1 MDEPTREAG
10 SAAPPRLELR
20 LEAGRV
26 FVGLGPGPIGDGL
39 TLVDLELEFAGLP
52 SPFDPG
58 AGTAPFRALPCTLRR
73 LVVASGEPP
82 PGPAA
87 LDGLLA
93 AALAPSGWPLPD
105 ATGLA
110 HLAWSDGDGPGAS
123 WVRPADRARSLLDE
137 AGAASARGEPDRAL
151 RLALAGHAAL
161 AAGLASEGV
170 AALRSALD
178 AGLGR
183 DDAREAW
190 AALVAT
196 ARDAGDEAAER
207 RGLLG
212 LVPAAPT
219 GERPALLLRL
229 SALDLAAGDPA
240 AARVHAEEA
249 RTLAPRDGTATAAC
263 LAAALRADDGPTVI
277 DLLDR
282 LAVLD
287 PPTAGE
293 RLLDRARRLAAA
305 SRFPE
310 ADAGFRDA
318 LSRLAADR
326 ALADEHAAL
335 RRTAPPPVGRLPWG
349 EPLETYAGRVPDAAE
364 ASRAY
369 RDASLLARE
378 QGDTGSALRAA
389 RRAHER
395 AGNVAFA
402 GELLA
407 GLLHAGG
414 SVREALDLH
423 KVLLAETAHLLEPAA
438 LAERLTA
445 LAELAEEAGDLPLA
459 VLSLDRLLEL
469 RPHDGQALEW
479 RFRVD
484 PDRAG
489 ALDRLVAG
497 AGEIRSRRHRARL
510 LAVAASSARTEGHDT
525 GRQRDLLKRAAEA
538 ARGLPVAEQEV
549 ALHLLAFCRSD
560 PADGEGTRALERLL
574 AAEPRARA
582 EAFLQLADAASPGP
596 VRAAHLVAAASALA
610 EAGDAIHHR
619 ETVRAAFEAWPQDE
633 ATFRGAL
640 AWAEG
645 DAEATLAILSL
656 RAGAVPAE
664 AAACHRARADL
675 LLSTGQPGP
684 AARAYEACLA
694 VAPSDG
700 AALAGLTDARAAEGD
715 VPGALAAARRA
726 ADVAAADG
734 RDADRRRSLERGAD
748 LAAELGDRGDDAVS
762 VLEALALLL
771 VAEGSEPGQEIPP
784 VVPRAAAALEAG
796 GEELRAASLRSR
808 AGLAPPAPERA
819 PLDLAADTV
828 PAPAGATIAEL
839 LRPLLA
845 SARSLAD
852 AGELGAAYA
861 RLQLARE
868 IDPDHLDLSRMLS
881 RVAEKLGHLDEAVSF
896 GEAWADGTARTDPAA
911 AAARYR
917 ELADATR
924 TRLADPARAAA
935 LLEKAAA
942 VDPGDPATAE
952 ALSALDDGRRAPA
965 IELLASRLAA
975 LDAHPSAV
983 DAARAVAVLSRTL
996 AAGEP
1001 EARDRA
1007 ARMTRAAAAE
1017 DLARFAD
1024 RQGPAPRP
1032 AMLASSI
1039 SPEVLERVALPGADG
1054 PTARI
1059 LGILGPYLE
1068 PLFPVDLARHG
1079 VGPADRVTAAS
1090 MPAVLRA
1097 FEAAG
1102 QALSGRPLALLGGRR
1117 AGIQAT
1123 LENTRPPSV
1132 VLGTD
1137 VATLPPGAVA
1147 FLAAR
1152 VVALSGN
1159 CWALVG
1165 RFAPRD
1171 VLVLCELS
1179 IRFAGAEPPPRG
1191 LPPGPAAAFLAALE
1205 RNVPP
1210 SARDR
1215 LSGLGP
1221 AAAEELSTLD
1231 AVAFAAAVEGTA
1243 SRLAL
1248 LHAGDLHGALSVL
1261 DRLPRPGMVA
1271 PADPSAA
1278 LERPDL
1284 AALARFAL
1292 SDAYLD
1298 LRGMLLGWA

>member
-1 MDEPTREAG
+1 MDDATPQAT
-10 SAAPPRLELR
+10 SPAPPRLELR
-20 LEAGRV
+20 LEGGRV
-26 FVGLGPGPIGDGL
+26 FVGLGPGPIGSGL

-52 SPFDPG
+52 APFDPG
-58 AGTAPFRALPCTLRR
+58 AGTAPFRSLPGSLRR
-73 LVVASGEPP
+73 LVVASGETP

-87 LDGLLA
+87 LDEILA

-110 HLAWSDGDGPGAS
+110 HVAWSDADGPGAT
-123 WVRPADRARSLLDE
+123 WLRPADRARSLLDE
-137 AGAASARGEPDRAL
+137 ASAASARGEPDRAL

-161 AAGLASEGV
+161 AAGLAAEGGSALH
-170 AALRSALD
+170 AALES
-178 AGLGR
+178 GLGR

-196 ARDAGDEAAER
+196 ARAGGDEAAER

-229 SALDLAAGDPA
+229 SALDLAAGDPG
-240 AARVHAEEA
+240 AARIHAEEA
-249 RTLAPRDGTATAAC
+249 RILAPRDVTANAAC
-263 LAAALRADDGPTVI
+263 LAAALRDDDGPTVI

-282 LAVLD
+282 LSVLD
-287 PPTAGE
+287 PPSAGD

-318 LSRLAADR
+318 LSRLPADR
-326 ALADEHAAL
+326 VLADEHAAL
-335 RRTAPPPVGRLPWG
+335 RRAAPPPVGRLPWG
-349 EPLETYAGRVPDAAE
+349 EPLETYAGRVPEASEAARAFRDAA
-364 ASRAY
+364 
-369 RDASLLARE
+369 LLARE
-378 QGDTGSALRAA
+378 QGDTPSALRAA

-395 AGNVAFA
+395 AGNVGFA

-423 KVLLAETAHLLEPAA
+423 KLLLAETAHLLEPSA
-438 LAERLTA
+438 LADRLTA
-445 LAELAEEAGDLPLA
+445 LAELAEEAGDVPLA
-459 VLSLDRLLEL
+459 VLSLDQLIEL
-469 RPHDGQALEW
+469 RPHDAQALEW

-489 ALDRLVAG
+489 ALDRVIAA

-510 LAVAASSARTEGHDT
+510 LALAASAARTEGNDT
-525 GRQRDLLKRAAEA
+525 GRQRDLLRRAAEA

-549 ALHLLAFCRSD
+549 ALHLLAFCQSD
-560 PADGEGTRALERLL
+560 PADVEGTRALERLL

-582 EAFLQLADAASPGP
+582 DAFLQLAEAASPGP
-596 VRAAHLVAAASALA
+596 VRAAHLVSAASALA

-619 ETVRAAFEAWPQDE
+619 ETVREAFEAWPQDE

-645 DAEATLAILSL
+645 DVEATLEILSL
-656 RAGAVPAE
+656 RAGAVPGE

-675 LLSTGQPGP
+675 LLSTGHPGP

-694 VAPSDG
+694 ADPSDG
-700 AALAGLTDARAAEGD
+700 GALAGLTDARSAEGD

-726 ADVAAADG
+726 ADVAASDG
-734 RDADRRRSLERGAD
+734 RSADRRRMLERGAG
-748 LAAELGDRGDDAVS
+748 LAAAVGDRGDDATS

-771 VAEGSEPGQEIPP
+771 LAEGPGPAGEISP
-784 VVPRAAAALEAG
+784 VIPRAAAALETA

-808 AGLAPPAPERA
+808 AGIAPPAPEKS
-819 PLDLAADTV
+819 PLDLSSGAD
-828 PAPAGATIAEL
+828 PAQAGANIAEL

-845 SARSLAD
+845 SARALAD
-852 AGELGAAYA
+852 VGELGAAYA

-868 IDPDHLDLSRMLS
+868 IDPDHLDLSRMLA
-881 RVAEKLGHLDEAVSF
+881 RVAEKLGHVEEAVSF
-896 GEAWADGTARTDPAA
+896 GEAWADATARTDPAA

-917 ELADATR
+917 ELAATAR

-935 LLEKAAA
+935 LLEKATA

-952 ALSALDDGRRAPA
+952 ALSALREGMGAPS
-965 IELLASRLAA
+965 IELLASRLAV
-975 LDAHPSAV
+975 LVERPSAV
-983 DAARAVAVLSRTL
+983 DAARAVAALSRAL

-1007 ARMTRAAAAE
+1007 ARTTRAAAAE

-1024 RQGPAPRP
+1024 QQGPATRP
-1032 AMLASSI
+1032 AMLAAAI
-1039 SPEVLERVALPGADG
+1039 SPEVMSGVALPGADG

-1059 LGILGPYLE
+1059 LSVLGPYLE

-1090 MPAVLRA
+1090 GPAVLRA
-1097 FEAAG
+1097 FEGATR
-1102 QALSGRPLALLGGRR
+1102 ALSGRPLVLLAGRR
-1117 AGIQAT
+1117 PGIMAAV
-1123 LENTRPPSV
+1123 ENTRPPSV
-1132 VLGTD
+1132 VLGAD
-1137 VATLPPGAVA
+1137 VGALPPGALA

-1171 VLVLCELS
+1171 VLVLCELA
-1179 IRFAGAEPPPRG
+1179 IRFAGGEPPPRG
-1191 LPPGPAAAFLAALE
+1191 LPPGPAAAFLAALD
-1205 RNVPP
+1205 RTVPA

-1221 AAAEELSTLD
+1221 AAAEELGTLD

-1243 SRLAL
+1243 SRIAL

-1261 DRLPRPGMVA
+1261 ERLPRPGMVA
-1271 PADPSAA
+1271 PADPLAA
-1278 LERPDL
+1278 LDRPDL

-1298 LRGMLLGWA
+1298 LRGALLGWA